1 MADEENIESLWETIT
16 KKHGPIH
23 ILINNAAICLGKRV
37 DEMTIQNFKL
47 TMDINLKSAV
57 HLAILFINQKE
68 VKQN

>member
-23 ILINNAAICLGKRV
+23 ILINNAAICIGKRV

-47 TMDINLKSAV
+47 TMDINL
-57 HLAILFINQKE
+57 
-68 VKQN
+68 